1 MKKIVLFISI
11 CFQINLAIAV
21 DDEWP
26 VFSNKKGAEY
36 TLYVL
41 KGIINKFPK
50 TSQIENYTYKIDP
63 ASCELPLNPDDFNE
77 TQLVEYKIAEPS
89 ELDAHQNT
97 ANYALFIDDS
107 KIDDSSLVV
116 TRSEVNDIAI
126 IDDFV
131 SIEPHFDIIDD
142 KKEEESLSAT
152 KKKKRRTKKESD
164 AKKIKKE
171 KKSALPTNEGLTSSQ
186 LINPV
191 HVSKQDSTS
200 VVPEFAK
207 IEDND
212 DYKNTEDKETITRHN
227 VKKKNIKKK
236 EKSTSALDEYPFVDF
251 TPESDNTLT
260 LVSRT
265 KSVSAPGDFII
276 SEKARKTKSIAPT
289 QPTKTKPDDINVKK
303 KKKEKKDGNCSVM

>member
-142 KKEEESLSAT
+142 TQKEESLPTT

-171 KKSALPTNEGLTSSQ
+171 KRSGSQKKEALTSSQ

-191 HVSKQDSTS
+191 HISKQNSTS
-200 VVPEFAK
+200 AVPEFSI

-212 DYKNTEDKETITRHN
+212 DVTDES
-227 VKKKNIKKK
+227 NIK
-236 EKSTSALDEYPFVDF
+236 STP
-251 TPESDNTLT
+251 
-260 LVSRT
+260 VSRH

-303 KKKEKKDGNCSVM
+303 KKKDDNCSIM